1 MSVVDRVIAAADV
14 YKKGEVSKAIDLFE
28 QVMAEHEEELIA
40 LKKRG
45 PDLRLFHRQM
55 GKVSALRQAL
65 VQLSSGSDTIEIDV
79 SAYFG
84 RHPFRIKVNKEI
96 SRFASSWKMTTA
108 FDVHLASA
116 IKHFGADFKSIF
128 GSTTWRED
136 IAGSVYVSA
145 WMVTDAFEMAAAL
158 PDSPKHVINIG
169 CGMGFFDAIYLGGRS
184 EPASATLIDID
195 ETVQQSVSEVLTLNG
210 IENATFQMNADNIPY
225 DKVELVYTVRS
236 CGYLYEIDTY
246 DDVFRALKP
255 GCRCLID
262 VTHERREAVVKYFE
276 GLGTRHN
283 VFKRSADETVLLAFD
298 FV

>member
-1 MSVVDRVIAAADV
+1 MSVVDRVVTAADV
-14 YKKGEVSKAIDLFE
+14 YKNGEVGKAIDLYE
-28 QVMAEHEEELIA
+28 PVMAEHADELAA
-40 LKKRG
+40 LRKRSR
-45 PDLRLFHRQM
+45 DLRLFHRQM
-55 GKVSALRQAL
+55 AKVAALRLAL
-65 VQLSSGSDTIEIDV
+65 TQIQSGEDTVEIDV
-79 SAYFG
+79 SRYFG
-84 RHPFRIKVNKEI
+84 RHPFRIKVNATI
-96 SRFASSWKMTTA
+96 SRFAGVWKDTAA
-108 FDVHLASA
+108 FDAHLNSA
-116 IKHFGADFKSIF
+116 IKYFASDFKSVF
-128 GSTTWRED
+128 EESTWRED
-136 IAGSVYVSA
+136 IAASVYASM

-225 DKVELVYTVRS
+225 NKVELVYTVRS
-236 CGYLYEIDTY
+236 CGYLYEIDAY

-262 VTHERREAVVKYFE
+262 VTHDRREAVVKYFE